1 MEFRRLGRSGL
12 TISEISY
19 GNWITH
25 GSQVEQD
32 AALAVAKR
40 RRTKESPPS
49 TPRMRMPTPEPKEVL
64 GRALAGQRRKS
75 LGRSMAQL
83 AVAWVL
89 QNPNVGSAI
98 VGASR
103 PQQVHDNAKASGV
116 KLEAAVL
123 AAIDEVLA
131 DSVVRDPDTDG
142 RVAVVSLLHM
152 AKLVVFEYLFE

>member
-1 MEFRRLGRSGL
+1 
-12 TISEISY
+12 
-19 GNWITH
+19 
-25 GSQVEQD
+25 
-32 AALAVAKR
+32 
-40 RRTKESPPS
+40 
-49 TPRMRMPTPEPKEVL
+49 
-64 GRALAGQRRKS
+64 
-75 LGRSMAQL
+75 MAQL